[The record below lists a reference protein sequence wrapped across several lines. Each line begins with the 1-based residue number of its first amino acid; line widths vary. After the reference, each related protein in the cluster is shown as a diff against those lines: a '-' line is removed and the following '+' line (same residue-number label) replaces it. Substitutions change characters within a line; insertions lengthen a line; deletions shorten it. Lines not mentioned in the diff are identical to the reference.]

1 MQLTKFND
9 DFVKEVQDFY
19 NEGKKQKKS
28 GYKRDQ
34 SFTAQMV
41 ADKFNLTLA
50 QVKRMLYVRSKN
62 DT

>member
-1 MQLTKFND
+1 MTKFNY
-9 DFVKEVQDFY
+9 DFVKQIQDFY
-19 NEGKKQKKS
+19 NEGKKQKKKKGDS
-28 GYKRDQ
+28 IF
-34 SFTAQMV
+34 SAQIV

>member
-1 MQLTKFND
+1 MEMQLTKFND

-19 NEGKKQKKS
+19 NEGKKQKKKKS
-28 GYKRDQ
+28 D
-34 SFTAQMV
+34 SIFSAQIV

>member
-1 MQLTKFND
+1 MTKFNY
-9 DFVKEVQDFY
+9 DFVKEIQDFY
-19 NEGKKQKKS
+19 DKGKKQKKQKGDS
-28 GYKRDQ
+28 II
-34 SFTAQMV
+34 SAQIV

>member
-1 MQLTKFND
+1 MTKFNY

-28 GYKRDQ
+28 GYKGDK